1 MKISKPLNMA
11 ISHTTFSF
19 ENRFIFSM
27 TGVISFNLINGE
39 VTLEQEMW
47 NALAEVLES
56 GSFDSGV
63 KKKSPEYLVNGCF
76 FSPNAVPVE
85 GGEIKANVGN
95 LSKKLWL
102 FGERYWTPT
111 GLSST
116 ASLITQMPILYK
128 NAFGG
133 DNFSFNTQ
141 GKGIAIDDDGVQWL
155 PNVETPAQ
163 VMTHASATPAP
174 AGLAQLSVQ
183 NSPRKDM
190 IGSVKDSDD
199 PFSYPKNINWHYF
212 NDAPKDQW
220 FDKPLN
226 GNEHYRFEN
235 MHPEHAVIEG
245 QIPAFKAKASIKRH
259 IESNVDKRDQFT
271 TAATRFEEIELV
283 LDTLWFCPHKEM
295 GALIFHGSTETGD
308 RYGSD
313 IAHLL
318 LAFEDTLAGQGTE
331 DSFSGAE
338 GKGAPTR
345 DKAWYQTAMLNRED
359 DDKAIKYMLYCK
371 DIIPDSVE
379 LDLTDIDDDDPDAMQ
394 DFMGENI
401 DLFMDNTESELK
413 QDMRKQLG
421 EAQTHL
427 DKTLKKT
434 HDDLTGMVAPLVIQ
448 LADLNYKKASASD
461 IKIIEQQKNVLD
473 EKVQHISDEMEKH
486 KNFASEMI
494 EKFDDP
500 KIDDPELQKLMDF
513 IESIAPKL
521 PNKPDVV
528 DIAAVDMKKMEQL
541 GDKID
546 AYMDSKMAEIEPD
559 IIAQFKDAKAQ
570 LQAVDITGSKATDN
584 PQVLAAQQQV
594 NEKLAKS
601 LPVIEKM
608 ELETLAML
616 RGKPLPTPLFR
627 PPTGAEFD
635 GLEQSLAETKI
646 KLSQQ
651 MSELKPQLISIKKDI
666 EQQMSLVAVGSSE
679 FNEWDV
685 KLADIDKQLTANYD
699 DSLNEMEQQLAE
711 QKQQLNDS
719 QGDFKESYAIGAHTM
734 EQGLSPHEQSVDVVA
749 SLLLTQLANKTK
761 VAGGD
766 YACITLNNETLTE
779 VDLSHCYL
787 EQTIFT
793 DCKFNQVNFD
803 SSIAARIEF
812 NHCQFIGCT
821 FDNANLGA
829 SKISDCSFE
838 SCSFKATIISN
849 SQWNACTFVK
859 CIIDNAQS
867 LELTLNKISFKE
879 CELLD
884 LNFLEMSFPHIQFI
898 ECRLKGCNFIELEAV
913 GLICTD
919 CVIESNA
926 WVGAKLTGADFS
938 GTQFNMVVF
947 AGDTDLANTQFVN
960 ITGECVNLSNI
971 NLQQANFT
979 GASLT
984 MAYLADATLTD
995 ACFNQANLPQAN
1007 FMGANLRKASFN
1019 GANLMEANFTLANLV
1034 SASLKNSNLFNSNF
1048 MDVTLGDTNFSG
1060 AELKNTLLEDWRP

>member
-1 MKISKPLNMA
+1 MN
-11 ISHTTFSF
+11 TTFLSNLF
-19 ENRFIFSM
+19 TYNNKHIFSS
-27 TGVISFNLINGE
+27 TVIIPFNLLDNK
-39 VTLEQEMW
+39 LPMEQDLW
-47 NALAEVLES
+47 NVLAEVLDT
-56 GSFDSGV
+56 GSFDLGV
-63 KKKSPEYLVNGCF
+63 KKHLPEYLVNGCF
-76 FSPNAVPVE
+76 FSPKEIPVE
-85 GGEIKANVGN
+85 GGEIKVNVGN

-111 GLSST
+111 GLSSK
-116 ASLITQMPILYK
+116 ASLITEMPIIYA
-128 NAFGG
+128 NGFGG
-133 DNFSFNTQ
+133 ENYTFNTQ
-141 GKGIAIDDDGVQWL
+141 GKGIAIDDNNVQWL
-155 PNVETPAQ
+155 PNVESPTQ
-163 VMTHASATPAP
+163 VMTHASAKPKP

-183 NSPRKDM
+183 DSPRKEM

-220 FDKPLN
+220 FDKPLT
-226 GNEHYRFEN
+226 GNETYRFEN
-235 MHPEHAVIEG
+235 MHPEHVVIEG
-245 QIPAFKAKASIKRH
+245 QIPAFKAKAFIKRH
-259 IESNVDKRDQFT
+259 IESDVDKRDQFT
-271 TAATRFEEIELV
+271 TATTRFEEIDLV

-295 GALIFHGSTETGD
+295 GALIFHGSTEISD

-318 LAFEDTLAGQGTE
+318 LAFEDSLPKD
-331 DSFSGAE
+331 DSP
-338 GKGAPTR
+338 KR
-345 DKAWYQTAMLNRED
+345 DKAWYQQAMLNRED

-379 LDLTDIDDDDPDAMQ
+379 LDLTDVDDDDPDAMQ
-394 DFMGENI
+394 DFMGGNI

-434 HDDLTGMVAPLVIQ
+434 HDDLTGMIAPLAIQ
-448 LADLNYKKASASD
+448 LTELNSKEASASD
-461 IKIIEQQKNVLD
+461 IKIIEQQKDVLD
-473 EKVQHISDEMEKH
+473 EKAQHISDEMEKH

-494 EKFDDP
+494 AKFEDP
-500 KIDDPELQKLMDF
+500 KIDDPELKKLMDF

-521 PNKPDVV
+521 PNKPDAV
-528 DIAAVDMKKMEQL
+528 DVAAVDMKKMEQL
-541 GDKID
+541 GGKID
-546 AYMDSKMAEIEPD
+546 AYMDSKLAEIEPD
-559 IIAQFKDAKAQ
+559 IIEQFKEAKAQ
-570 LQAVDITGSKATDN
+570 LQAVDITDGKATDN

-594 NEKLAKS
+594 NDKLAES

-635 GLEQSLAETKI
+635 DIEQSLAESKI
-646 KLSQQ
+646 QLSQQ

-666 EQQMSLVAVGSSE
+666 ELQMSLVAVDSDE
-679 FNEWDV
+679 FKQWHV
-685 KLADIDKQLTANYD
+685 KLAEIDKQLIANYD
-699 DSLNEMEQQLAE
+699 DSLNEMEEQLAE

-719 QGDFKESYAIGAHTM
+719 QSDFKESYAMGAHIID
-734 EQGLSPHEQSVDVVA
+734 EGLSPHKQPADEIA

-766 YACITLNNETLTE
+766 YACITLNNETFTE
-779 VDLSHCYL
+779 ADLSHCYL
-787 EQTIFT
+787 EQTRFT
-793 DCKFNQVNFD
+793 DCEFNQINFD

-812 NHCQFIGCT
+812 SNCQFVGCT
-821 FDNANLGA
+821 FDYSNLGA

-838 SCSFKATIISN
+838 ACSFKETVISN
-849 SQWNACTFVK
+849 SQWQGCTFIK

-867 LELTLNKISFKE
+867 LELTLGQTSFTE

-884 LNFLEMSFPHIQFI
+884 LNFLEMNLPQVQFI
-898 ECRLKGCNFIELEAV
+898 GCWLKGCNFIELEAE

-926 WVGAKLTGADFS
+926 WIDAKIINADFS
-938 GTQFNMVVF
+938 GSQLNMVVF
-947 AGDTDLANTQFVN
+947 VGDTDLANAQFVN

-984 MAYLADATLTD
+984 MAYLADATLND

-1007 FMGANLRKASFN
+1007 FMGADLRKASFN